1 MTHIKDNPI
10 PKLHEAPQ
18 PPLSYPGATPDADRA
33 KRPPLGQ
40 PWCQS
45 GAAGAPRPTDAVS
58 HSASFLMI
66 ITHLPFHVWSVTG
79 QISSLTLNLGT

>member
-1 MTHIKDNPI
+1 MAISGYPRGL

-40 PWCQS
+40 PWRWS
-45 GAAGAPRPTDAVS
+45 GAAGAPRPTDAASTHRFVS
-58 HSASFLMI
+58 
-66 ITHLPFHVWSVTG
+66 
-79 QISSLTLNLGT
+79 